1 MIQEIRESGNRTG
14 VLETFLPIRKQPES
28 LQVFTPFDL
37 GKWLLT
43 DAQEAPYTTPYKRG
57 VNRLGRLLDPLTA
70 KSAISGFGAKKL
82 VETAF
87 LLYLPYISGGGSV
100 V

>member
-1 MIQEIRESGNRTG
+1 MIHGIGGSGNRTF
-14 VLETFLPIRKQPES
+14 VLETFLPIPNRPKS

-70 KSAISGFGAKKL
+70 KSGIWANRAKKS

-87 LLYLPYISGGGSV
+87 LLYLPYISGV
-100 V
+100 R